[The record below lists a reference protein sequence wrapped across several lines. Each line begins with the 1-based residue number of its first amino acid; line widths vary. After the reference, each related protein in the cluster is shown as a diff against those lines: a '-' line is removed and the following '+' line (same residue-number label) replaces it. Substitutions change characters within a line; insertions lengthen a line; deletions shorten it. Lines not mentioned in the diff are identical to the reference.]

1 MSEFVL
7 EPDITIDEDHLERI
21 GDGSRRCCFRI
32 PGQPFCVKFYRTSA
46 EYTKKTRRSVR
57 TSIFFS
63 RFCLWF
69 NVNYHEACYHARL
82 RKRLPPD
89 LFAAFPEQMR
99 MVFSRKR
106 GWGVIESLI
115 ENADGSAIRPVA
127 VEMREAE
134 DRALRE
140 RLYQAMAKLF
150 DQLAEHSVCF
160 YDPPNT
166 MVQWTGPDEFRLRI
180 VDFEPMGRALIPG
193 LSLIPIYVRHKVR
206 RRCTRYLKRMRES
219 YLAPL
224 PDEDGGAAALC
235 LEK

>member
-1 MSEFVL
+1 
-7 EPDITIDEDHLERI
+7 
-21 GDGSRRCCFRI
+21 
-32 PGQPFCVKFYRTSA
+32 
-46 EYTKKTRRSVR
+46 
-57 TSIFFS
+57 
-63 RFCLWF
+63 
-69 NVNYHEACYHARL
+69 
-82 RKRLPPD
+82 
-89 LFAAFPEQMR
+89 

-127 VEMREAE
+127 VEMRETE

-166 MVQWTGPDEFRLRI
+166 MVQWTGPNEFRLRI

-193 LSLIPIYVRHKVR
+193 LSLIPIYVRYKVR

-235 LEK
+235 LEE

>member
-32 PGQPFCVKFYRTSA
+32 PGQPFCVKFYRTPA

-134 DRALRE
+134 DRALCE

-166 MVQWTGPDEFRLRI
+166 MVQWTGPNEFRAHVIRA
-180 VDFEPMGRALIPG
+180 DGAALIPG
-193 LSLIPIYVRHKVR
+193 VAVPIYATR
-206 RRCTRYLKRMRES
+206 RRCARYLKRRES
-219 YLAPL
+219 YLRPPMRMAVP
-224 PDEDGGAAALC
+224 LC
-235 LEK
+235 LEKSLPSIT

>member
-1 MSEFVL
+1 MSELEL

-32 PGQPFCVKFYRTSA
+32 SGQPFCVKFYRTPA

-134 DRALRE
+134 DRALCE
-140 RLYQAMAKLF
+140 RLYRAMAKLF

-235 LEK
+235 LEE